1 MSIYRLYNDNG
12 LSYYG
17 ATKLPLHTRLSKHRS
32 DFNMNKGN
40 TTSRLI
46 FNDNEKVEI
55 ELVEAVEDL
64 SILNQRERFYI
75 ENNQCVNKVIPTRT
89 PKEWRNADIDR
100 IKAMQN
106 EYSKQYYINNRE
118 RILNQKKEI
127 YKNKKQL

>member
-1 MSIYRLYNDNG
+1 MSIYRLYNDDG

-32 DFNMNKGN
+32 DFNMSKGN

-46 FNDNEKVEI
+46 FNDNKKVEI

-75 ENNQCVNKVIPTRT
+75 ENNQCVNKIIPTRT
-89 PKEWRNADIDR
+89 PKEWRNANIDY
-100 IKAMQN
+100 IKPMQN

-118 RILNQKKEI
+118 RILKLRKER

>member
-1 MSIYRLYNDNG
+1 MS
-12 LSYYG
+12 
-17 ATKLPLHTRLSKHRS
+17 
-32 DFNMNKGN
+32 KGN

-64 SILNQRERFYI
+64 SILNQRERYYI
-75 ENNQCVNKVIPTRT
+75 ENNECVNKIIPTRT
-89 PKEWRNADIDR
+89 PKEWRNANIDY
-100 IKAMQN
+100 IKPMQN

-118 RILNQKKEI
+118 RILNHKKEI